1 MDFQTV
7 PRMQADFPP
16 RLSYRS
22 QETGRPSFLT
32 VPRKQSDSLPFWP
45 FAWDKQMSF
54 FFYCSKE
61 TIKLTSFLTVPRIQT
76 DFLPFLPFQRDL
88 QTSFLSYRFNET
100 PRLSYRSKKT
110 SRLPDCST
118 AAQETRNEQKCSS
131 RQQYTV
137 YQVYTL
143 DRKINYICIINV
155 YICIFYI

>member
-1 MDFQTV
+1 MDFQIV

-22 QETGRPSFLT
+22 QETGRPPSFLT
-32 VPRKQSDSLPFWP
+32 VPRKQSDSLPFWL

-100 PRLSYRSKKT
+100 
-110 SRLPDCST
+110 SRLRDFLTVPRRQADSLT
-118 AAQETRNEQKCSS
+118 APQQPKKLGMSRNVPADSS
-131 RQQYTV
+131 IQYTR
-137 YQVYTL
+137 YTL
-143 DRKINYICIINV
+143 
-155 YICIFYI
+155 